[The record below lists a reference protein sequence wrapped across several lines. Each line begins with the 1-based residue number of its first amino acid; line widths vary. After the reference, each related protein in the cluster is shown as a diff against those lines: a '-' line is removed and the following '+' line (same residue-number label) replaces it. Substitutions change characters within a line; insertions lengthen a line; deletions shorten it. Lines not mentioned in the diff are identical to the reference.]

1 MTLPTLT
8 TLDGTTSAAEVLGN
22 DEVLANTFGAFD
34 ITHNVTEILS
44 PMIIGPVRRHFS
56 GSAALAGEFVLLW
69 KAPSS
74 DSQGHQV
81 ILRELCV
88 SVLPSSGTYSQD
100 IDDNDKIELKADLH
114 TADTGFPGTT
124 NLGTLTLNSE
134 DTFTLDLGNT
144 SLAEGRWVRVYTNGI
159 TNTPWFHA
167 SISILAYMRH
177 RTD

>member
-1 MTLPTLT
+1 Y
-8 TLDGTTSAAEVLGN
+8 
-22 DEVLANTFGAFD
+22 
-34 ITHNVTEILS
+34 NVTEILS

-56 GSAALAGEFVLLW
+56 GAAALDDEFVLLW

-74 DSQGHQV
+74 VSQDHQV

-88 SVLPSSGTYSQD
+88 SVLPSTGASAQD
-100 IDDNDKIELKADLH
+100 VDSNDKIELKVDLH
-114 TADTGFPGTT
+114 TAATGIPGTT

-144 SLAEGRWVRVYTNGI
+144 SLAEGRWVRVYTNTI
-159 TNTPWFHA
+159 TNSPVFHA